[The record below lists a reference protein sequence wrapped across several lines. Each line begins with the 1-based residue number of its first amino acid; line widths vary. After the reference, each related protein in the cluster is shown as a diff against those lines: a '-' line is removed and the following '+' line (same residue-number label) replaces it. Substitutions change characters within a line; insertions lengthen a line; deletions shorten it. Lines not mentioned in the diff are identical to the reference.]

1 MTHARS
7 IPVIVVVLLALIV
20 RLWMLDW
27 KPPHFDEGVNGAF
40 VDAIRG
46 DPAYRYNPENFHG
59 PLHFYAMFASEQIFG
74 RGVWALRLPTA
85 IIGAA
90 TVVLMFA
97 FRRFFSAWVVWV
109 AAIACAIS
117 PAMIFYS
124 RYAIH
129 EAWLPFF
136 SMLAIY
142 GAFGIARGE
151 RRMGD
156 LWAVGAGLA
165 GMVLTK
171 ETYILHFVAA
181 FLAWLFVRGRS
192 GEQAGAQSMFTRTEI
207 MRVAAVCGAVLLAL
221 YSGLFYYWP
230 GVAGILKTFGAMAA
244 KGWSPSEEGHHKE
257 LLYFVKLLGRYEWP
271 ALAGLAVAPVL
282 ALRRSV
288 TIGLSSVVLGLI
300 LAIAG
305 WLFTA
310 ALPPSERPIQAVGPV
325 LQIAG
330 IPWNAAFSAGV
341 CFVFAGVCAVF
352 ASPVKCRLMCFL
364 ALYALASVSAYSLV
378 SYKTPWCVMT
388 FLPPLFLVLGHCF
401 ERLVRYSH
409 WTVVVLLGFALGAA
423 PAMDSWRINFVN
435 PTSPREP
442 YIYVQQLRDFVKLTG
457 PVERLIERDPS
468 ARKMTGVII
477 YESPQPLPWA
487 LPDLPNVAV
496 VSHRSQFDIIDADFL
511 LVHESRV
518 EEVESLLL
526 DIYYRSRFRFFS
538 VDDNHRLYLRASVFS
553 SVMESGRVPEF
564 HRRVRLEVG
573 EP

>member
-1 MTHARS
+1 MKHAWW
-7 IPVIVVVLLALIV
+7 IPAVVVVLFALVV

-40 VDAIRG
+40 VDAMRS

-85 IIGAA
+85 IVGAA
-90 TVVLMFA
+90 TVALLFA

-117 PAMIFYS
+117 PAMTFYS

-142 GAFGIARGE
+142 GAFGIARSE
-151 RRMGD
+151 RRTGD

-171 ETYILHFVAA
+171 ETYVLHFVAA
-181 FLAWLFVRGRS
+181 FFAWLFMRTS
-192 GEQAGAQSMFTRTEI
+192 GDEQTGAQSAFSRAEI
-207 MRVAAVCGAVLLAL
+207 VRVAAVCGAVLIAF

-230 GVAGILKTFGAMAA
+230 GVVGIFKTFGAMAA

-257 LLYFVKLLGRYEWP
+257 LLYFVKLLWRYEWP
-271 ALAGLAVAPVL
+271 ALAGLAVVPVL

-288 TIGLSSVVLGLI
+288 IVGAFSIGLGVI

-310 ALPPSERPIQAVGPV
+310 ALPPSERPIQAVEPV
-325 LQIAG
+325 LQTAG
-330 IPWNAAFSAGV
+330 IPWNTAFSAGV
-341 CFVFAGVCAVF
+341 CFVFVGVCAVF
-352 ASPVKCRLMCFL
+352 ASPVKCRLMRFL

-378 SYKTPWCVMT
+378 SYKTPWCVIG

-409 WTVVVLLGFALGAA
+409 WSVVALLGFALAAA
-423 PAMDSWRINFVN
+423 PVMDSWRINFVN

-442 YIYVQQLRDFVKLTG
+442 YIYVQQLPDLMKLTG
-457 PVERLIERDPS
+457 PVERLIEREPLM
-468 ARKMTGVII
+468 RKMTGLII

-487 LPDLPNVAV
+487 LPDLPNVAL
-496 VSHRSQFDIIDADFL
+496 VSHRSQFDITDADFL

-518 EEVESLLL
+518 NEVESVLL

-538 VDDNHRLYLRASVFS
+538 VDEEHRLYFRASVFAP
-553 SVMESGRVPEF
+553 VKDTGRTPEF
-564 HRRVRLEVG
+564 HRRVRLEEL